1 MAFSIF
7 ISLINYMKSF
17 ISNVVDT
24 IISEHKSYHNLTFVL
39 PSQRACIFLKE
50 ELQQK
55 IPRTSFFPKI
65 ESIENY
71 IQELADIHLIDNT
84 QLLFEFYSIYIKH
97 LPKKNIESF
106 ETFSQWATIALHD
119 FNEIDSYLVNSE
131 DFFSNLSDIKKL
143 DKWFQQKKPSQLAVN
158 YLEFFEYLT
167 ILYNALYEKLKS
179 NKFGYQG
186 LIYKEAT
193 ENLEYYINNSENNQ
207 VVFIGFNALNKA
219 EEHIFQELLNNNV
232 ASVYW
237 DANEALL
244 DKSNEAGV
252 FLRKY
257 KNEWAYYKENPFLW
271 DTSNSQKD
279 QKIHIVGAPKNI
291 TQIKYVGELLSSFEN
306 LNETALVLADENLLS
321 LALNSLPNNVHN
333 INITM
338 GYPLKDIPVAGLFDK
353 LFKMHLNQQK
363 FNKVEIQQFYYKDVL
378 NLLNDSFLNKLFGA
392 DLQSLIVKIK
402 KENNIFLSVNSLKSF
417 CSKEEVEK
425 LSVLF
430 SLFCFSLNMNHIIK
444 QCIHLI
450 NELKESVEGVEKEYL
465 FRFYHVFQQLETL
478 NTKYNHIGDLNTL
491 TLFYNQILKNERL
504 SFQGEPLHGLQLMG
518 MLETRALDFETVIIT
533 SVNEG
538 ILPGGKNEFSFIPF
552 DVKKYFGLP
561 TYQEKDAIFSYHFQ
575 RLLLRAKTVYLIYNT
590 ETDGYGAGEKSRFLT
605 QLEINNP
612 AIAKKIISPKLQQTK
627 STLLEIQKTPEV
639 LERLKTVFSEGISP
653 SALANYIYN
662 PISFYE
668 QKVLKIKEVDEVE
681 ETIAANTMG
690 TVIHDVL
697 EHMYKPFIG
706 KFVIKDHI
714 VGMRKSINEL
724 LNIYFEKHYL
734 KGNIETGKNKLIFE
748 VSKKYIQNFLKA
760 ELNEINQNKQLK
772 IIALEE
778 RMEIEIDIP
787 GIDFP
792 IKVRG
797 TVDRID
803 QLDGVT
809 RIIDY
814 KTGKVE
820 SSQLKMNDFSL
831 IMENYKYTKAMQVM
845 LYSYMFSVTSNIPIN
860 ELQSG
865 IISFKNLKEG
875 FLKMNFT
882 EQFRGKDYQ
891 VTNERIDDF
900 MEVINN
906 LIIEILNPE
915 IPFKQ
920 NENLPF

>member
-1 MAFSIF
+1 
-7 ISLINYMKSF
+7 MKSF

-24 IISEHKSYHNLTFVL
+24 IISQHKSYHNLTFVL
-39 PSQRACIFLKE
+39 PSQRACVFLKE
-50 ELQQK
+50 ALQQK
-55 IPRTSFFPKI
+55 IPTTSFFPRI

-71 IQELADIHLIDNT
+71 IQELADIQLIDNT
-84 QLLFEFYSIYIKH
+84 QLLFEFYSIYLKH

-131 DFFSNLSDIKKL
+131 DFFSNLRDIKKL

-257 KNEWAYYKENPFLW
+257 KNEWAYYKDNPFLW
-271 DTSNSQKD
+271 GTGNSQKD
-279 QKIHIVGAPKNI
+279 QNIHIVGAPKNI

-306 LNETALVLADENLLS
+306 FNETALVLADENLLS

-378 NLLNDSFLNKLFGA
+378 NLLNDSFLNKLFGEN
-392 DLQSLIVKIK
+392 LQSLIVKIK
-402 KENNIFLSVNSLKSF
+402 KENSIFLSVNSIKSF

-465 FRFYHVFQQLETL
+465 FRFYHIFQQLDIL
-478 NTKYNHIGDLNTL
+478 NTTYNHIGDLKTL
-491 TLFYNQILKNERL
+491 TLFYNQILKNEKL

-575 RLLLRAKTVYLIYNT
+575 RLLQRAKTVYLIYNT

-612 AIAKKIISPKLQQTK
+612 AITKTIISPKLQQTK
-627 STLLEIQKTPEV
+627 FPILEIQKTPEV

-653 SALANYIYN
+653 SSLANYIYN

-668 QKVLKIKEVDEVE
+668 QKVLKIKEADDVE

-706 KFVIKDHI
+706 KFIMKGHI
-714 VGMRKSINEL
+714 VEMQKSINEL
-724 LNIYFEKHYL
+724 LHIYFEKHYL

-748 VSKKYIQNFLKA
+748 VSKKYIQKFLKA

-778 RMEIEIDIP
+778 KMETEIDIP

-820 SSQLKMNDFSL
+820 SGQLKMNDFSL

-845 LYSYMFSVTSNIPIN
+845 LYSFMFSVTSNIPMN
-860 ELQSG
+860 ELHSG

-875 FLKMNFT
+875 FIKMNFT
-882 EQFRGKDYQ
+882 DQFRGKDNQ
-891 VTNERIDDF
+891 VTKERIADF